1 MFLCQISDKYP
12 VYEVLYQVPI
22 HAAESMILLRYREI
36 FEYPI
41 AESTHLLQNHQISNI
56 NRIFGVVKVL
66 QSYKISQHIR
76 DGDDPDSVV
85 ALVRTTTGTG
95 MKRV

>member
-1 MFLCQISDKYP
+1 
-12 VYEVLYQVPI
+12 
-22 HAAESMILLRYREI
+22 
-36 FEYPI
+36 
-41 AESTHLLQNHQISNI
+41 LLQNHQISNI